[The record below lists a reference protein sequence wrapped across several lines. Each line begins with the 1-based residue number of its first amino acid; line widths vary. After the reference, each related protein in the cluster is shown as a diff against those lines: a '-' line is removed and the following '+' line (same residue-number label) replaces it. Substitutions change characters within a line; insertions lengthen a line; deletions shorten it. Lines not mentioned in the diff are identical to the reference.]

1 MVTDKP
7 KILIVDD
14 DRRMAK
20 TIQDILKVKNYEA
33 ECAFSGPDALKKIKK
48 TSFSCILTD
57 VKMPEMDGITFYRAV
72 KKIDPYLPV
81 ILMTAYYTDALI
93 EKGLK
98 EGALVSLTK
107 PLDINLLLQLFS
119 SLHRQCSIVIV
130 DDDLNFSGTLSAILQ
145 KRGFQVIQVPDP
157 HNLTEKIK
165 PDSQIILL
173 DMKLNDISGLDILK
187 KIRKA
192 YLQLPIILVTGYREK
207 MKAAI
212 DAALK
217 IDAYTFLYKPF
228 QIEKLIELLT
238 KIHHQQLKKTLNH
251 FVR

>member
-1 MVTDKP
+1 MTNKP
-7 KILIVDD
+7 KVLIVDD

-33 ECAFSGPDALKKIKK
+33 ECAFSGQDALKRIKK

-72 KKIDPYLPV
+72 KKIHPYLPV
-81 ILMTAYYTDALI
+81 ILMTAYYTDILI
-93 EKGLK
+93 EEGLK
-98 EGALVSLTK
+98 EGALASLTK
-107 PLDINLLLQLFS
+107 PLDINLLLQFFS
-119 SLHRQCSIVIV
+119 SLRRQSSIVIV
-130 DDDLNFSGTLSAILQ
+130 DDDANFSSVLSGILQ
-145 KRGFQVIQVPDP
+145 KRGFQVTQVLDP
-157 HNLTEKIK
+157 HDLTEKIK

-173 DMKLNDISGLDILK
+173 DMKLNNINGLDVLK

-192 YLQLPIILVTGYREK
+192 YPQLPVILVTGYREE

-217 IDAYTFLYKPF
+217 IDAYTCLYKPL
-228 QIEKLIELLT
+228 QIEKLVELLA
-238 KIHHQQLKKTLNH
+238 KIHYRQLKKTLNH